1 MKSFS
6 MMKEEIINT
15 ASGGSST
22 NGSHKGGIAGLG
34 SPPDD
39 FPPVKKKKKL
49 DGRTKEFKEKV
60 KALELSRQ
68 KRHIK
73 ELEKKYQIK
82 LGR

>member
-1 MKSFS
+1 MA
-6 MMKEEIINT
+6 IYRGT
-15 ASGGSST
+15 
-22 NGSHKGGIAGLG
+22 
-34 SPPDD
+34 
-39 FPPVKKKKKL
+39 PVKKKKKL

>member
-6 MMKEEIINT
+6 QMKEEVALNT
-15 ASGGSST
+15 ASGGAI
-22 NGSHKGGIAGLG
+22 KGLG

-39 FPPVKKKKKL
+39 FPPVKKKKL

-60 KALELSRQ
+60 KALEASRQ
-68 KRHIK
+68 KRSIR

-82 LGR
+82 LGRR

>member
-6 MMKEEIINT
+6 QMKEEVALNT
-15 ASGGSST
+15 ASGGVI
-22 NGSHKGGIAGLG
+22 KGLG

>member
-1 MKSFS
+1 MKTFKDI
-6 MMKEEIINT
+6 KEEIINT
-15 ASGGSST
+15 ASGGAAS
-22 NGSHKGGIAGLG
+22 NGAHTGGVAGLG
-34 SPPDD
+34 SPPND

>member
-6 MMKEEIINT
+6 QMKEEVALNT
-15 ASGGSST
+15 ASGGAI
-22 NGSHKGGIAGLG
+22 KGLG

-39 FPPVKKKKKL
+39 FPPVKKRKL

-60 KALELSRQ
+60 KALEVSRR
-68 KRHIK
+68 KRSMR